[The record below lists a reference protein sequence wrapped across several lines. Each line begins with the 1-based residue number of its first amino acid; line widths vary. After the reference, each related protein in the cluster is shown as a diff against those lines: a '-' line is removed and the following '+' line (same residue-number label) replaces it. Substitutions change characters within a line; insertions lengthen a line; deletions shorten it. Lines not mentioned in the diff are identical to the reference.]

1 MRFILCLFSFFL
13 MTSCVIVKVYPE
25 EQKGEKQS
33 RPVKVT
39 RHMIG
44 SGKVMELKGGPA
56 EILFYGADE
65 RPTKVLFTQDS
76 LVSHKFSKDS
86 LSRAD
91 VSSNRTPEQNPQESL
106 FTSESFSPE
115 MLYVVDGKI
124 MPEAFNLETIS
135 VASITTIQIYK
146 GEKAKALYGNQAAN
160 GVVVITLKK
169 DD

>member
-1 MRFILCLFSFFL
+1 M
-13 MTSCVIVKVYPE
+13 IVKVYPE
-25 EQKGEKQS
+25 GQKEEKQS

-44 SGKVMELKGGPA
+44 SGKVMELKEGAA

-65 RPTKVLFTQDS
+65 RPTKVLFSQDS
-76 LVSHKFSKDS
+76 LAPKRLSKDN
-86 LSRAD
+86 LSKVD
-91 VSSNRTPEQNPQESL
+91 SSSIQIFKRDSQESL
-106 FTSESFSPE
+106 FTTEPFSPE

-135 VASITTIQIYK
+135 VARITTIQIYK

-169 DD
+169 EY

>member
-1 MRFILCLFSFFL
+1 M
-13 MTSCVIVKVYPE
+13 IVKVYPE
-25 EQKGEKQS
+25 GQKEEKQS
-33 RPVKVT
+33 RPVKVS

-44 SGKVMELKGGPA
+44 SGKVMELKGGPT

-65 RPTKVLFTQDS
+65 RPTKVLFSQDS
-76 LVSHKFSKDS
+76 LVPQRLSK
-86 LSRAD
+86 AD
-91 VSSNRTPEQNPQESL
+91 VSSNRTPEQYTQESL
-106 FTSESFSPE
+106 FTTESFSPE

-124 MPEAFNLETIS
+124 MPKAFNLETIS

-169 DD
+169 ED